1 MLHNFEKNREKLKCK
16 DCSLNQAIYKQDIE
30 AFQETNF
37 NFTSV
42 LYYSY
47 DFLYEGI
54 ITENTQFG
62 RTIIEKKTFKSYFE
76 YDSVK
81 HDSGF
86 RIFQSNIPM
95 NIYHFNKFQIKFISN
110 NYECCNSMLVLKV

>member
-1 MLHNFEKNREKLKCK
+1 MHNFEKNREKIKCK
-16 DCSLNQAIYKQDIE
+16 DCNLNEAIYKQDIE

-37 NFTSV
+37 NFTPV

-47 DFLYEGI
+47 DFFYKGI
-54 ITENTQFG
+54 IKENTE
-62 RTIIEKKTFKSYFE
+62 INSKKETFKSYFE

-81 HDSGF
+81 NDF

-110 NYECCNSMLVLKV
+110 NYECCNPMLVLKV